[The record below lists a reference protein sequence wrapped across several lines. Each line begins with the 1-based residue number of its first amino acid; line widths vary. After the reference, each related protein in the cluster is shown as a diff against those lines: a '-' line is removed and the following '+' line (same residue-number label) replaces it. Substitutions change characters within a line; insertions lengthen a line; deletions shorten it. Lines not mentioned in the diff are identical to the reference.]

1 MALPESRHD
10 SLADAPDHLRIFR
23 DVHPNAQRSWVAPCG
38 YGDDALLREAIAATY
53 GAIEMID
60 DGVGQLFDC
69 VERLGLTERTI
80 VVFTSDH
87 GDMMGDHGLF
97 LKGFMHYRGTL
108 QVPLVIDVPGRTAGR
123 TDALASSIDL
133 GPTLLDVCGIQG
145 YDGIQ
150 GLPLTPTLDDPSTE
164 VRDHVLIEDD
174 IAPITASLT
183 PIPAKTRTLVT
194 RDYRYTRN
202 SKREEQL
209 FDLRADP
216 DEMDDLKDQ
225 APASRALMIERLAD
239 ALIEADDAARGAP
252 AALVGA

>member
-1 MALPESRHD
+1 MISHRDTDPAGKAVGPHHTAHHAFFLPEG
-10 SLADAPDHLRIFR
+10 DATTF
-23 DVHPNAQRSWVAPCG
+23 A
-38 YGDDALLREAIAATY
+38 
-53 GAIEMID
+53 
-60 DGVGQLFDC
+60 
-69 VERLGLTERTI
+69 VEVR
-80 VVFTSDH
+80 
-87 GDMMGDHGLF
+87 
-97 LKGFMHYRGTL
+97 Y
-108 QVPLVIDVPGRTAGR
+108 
-123 TDALASSIDL
+123 
-133 GPTLLDVCGIQG
+133 
-145 YDGIQ
+145 
-150 GLPLTPTLDDPSTE
+150 PSAE

-225 APASRALMIERLAD
+225 APASRGLMIERLAD

-252 AALVGA
+252 AA